1 MRRVTAQKEIIDHFP
16 VYGTDGFAKVK
27 GLTASDLK
35 VTVYRDGQVASPA
48 VQIVEISGSPGEY
61 RMSFMPDVPGLW
73 EVEVAYAAG
82 RQVYS
87 EQYDVTETVVTGSN
101 RPPGWV

>member
-1 MRRVTAQKEIIDHFP
+1 MRRVNARQQIIDHFP
-16 VYGTDGFAKVK
+16 VYGTDGFTKVQS
-27 GLTASDLK
+27 LTAGDLT
-35 VTVYRDGQVASPA
+35 VTVYRDGQVATAQVA
-48 VQIVEISGSPGEY
+48 VAEIAGSPGEY
-61 RMSFMPDVPGLW
+61 RLSFTPDVAGLW

-87 EQYDVTETVVTGSN
+87 EQYDVAEPVVTGSS

>member
-1 MRRVTAQKEIIDHFP
+1 MRRLSARQQVIDHFP
-16 VYGTDGFAKVK
+16 VYGTNGFTKVQ
-27 GLTASDLK
+27 GLGAGDLAI
-35 VTVYRDGQVASPA
+35 TVYRDGQVAA
-48 VQIVEISGSPGEY
+48 AQVAMAEIAGSPGEY
-61 RMSFMPDVPGLW
+61 RLSFTPDVAGLW

-87 EQYDVTETVVTGSN
+87 EQYDVTEAVVTGSS

>member
-1 MRRVTAQKEIIDHFP
+1 MRKVNARQQIIDHFP
-16 VYGTDGFAKVK
+16 VYGTDGFSKVPS
-27 GLTASDLK
+27 LTAADLK

-48 VQIVEISGSPGEY
+48 VQIAEISGSPGEY
-61 RMSFMPDVPGLW
+61 RLSFTPDVAGLW

-87 EQYDVTETVVTGSN
+87 EQYDVAEPVVTGSN
-101 RPPGWV
+101 RPPGWM